1 MTEIKIEKKKPM
13 ALWLIAASVVL
24 AALLYWYFSPKTEQY
39 EKAEES
45 TNSIER
51 TTPDE
56 KDNAVAIYISFVS
69 DDADK
74 MGLDHEY
81 THGAIL
87 KLINA
92 IEATA
97 DDIGY
102 EVKADLSKA
111 REHAND
117 ITIDPFETT
126 HAKSIRKAADICIT
140 SLVNMQQAK
149 YPSLVAE
156 ATEIKQAAAAIN
168 PDVLT
173 LNQKEAVK
181 TFFRKAADLLSK
193 MN

>member
-1 MTEIKIEKKKPM
+1 MTEIKIEKKKSTGLWIM
-13 ALWLIAASVVL
+13 AALVVL

-39 EKAEES
+39 ETVEES

-56 KDNAVAIYISFVS
+56 KDNAVAIYISFVN

-81 THGAIL
+81 TNGAIL

-92 IEATA
+92 IEAKA

-102 EVKADLSKA
+102 EVKTDLSKA
-111 REHAND
+111 RASANE
-117 ITIDPFETT
+117 ITVDPFETT
-126 HAKSIRKAADICIT
+126 HAKSIRKAADMCTT

-173 LNQKEAVK
+173 LDQKEAVK
-181 TFFRKAADLLSK
+181 TFFRKASDLLSK

>member
-1 MTEIKIEKKKPM
+1 MTEIKIEKKKSMGLWIM
-13 ALWLIAASVVL
+13 AALVVL
-24 AALLYWYFSPKTEQY
+24 AALLYWYFSPKSEQY
-39 EKAEES
+39 EKVEES

-69 DDADK
+69 DDANK

-92 IEATA
+92 IEAKA

-111 REHAND
+111 RAYANE
-117 ITIDPFETT
+117 ITVDPFETT
-126 HAKSIRKAADICIT
+126 HAKSIRKAADICTT

-173 LNQKEAVK
+173 LDQKEAVK
-181 TFFRKAADLLSK
+181 TFFRKASDLLSK